1 MTNLKDNGFVTER
14 LPVYHPHMAS
24 FSRVLPLTIAAALF
38 LEQMDSTIIAT
49 SLPDIA
55 ADLGTSPVSLKLA
68 FTTYLLGLTV
78 FLPISGWMADRFGA
92 KLVFRLAILVF
103 TLGSASCGF
112 SQGLEW
118 LVFSRF
124 VQGVGGAMMVPVG
137 RIILLRAVPKAELL
151 DAIAWLTIPA
161 LIGPVI
167 GPPIGGYITTVYDW
181 RWIFWMNLPF
191 GVLALALA
199 TWLMPNVK
207 AEVPPPLDV
216 RGFLLSGLGLTL
228 SVFGLTVAGRGL
240 FTGWQV
246 VAMIVAGLLL
256 LVAYWFHAK
265 RTAAPILD
273 LRLMRFPSF
282 RHSVLGGNVYR
293 IAVGATPFLIPLMLQ
308 LGFGFTAF
316 QSGMVTFGSALG
328 AVLMK
333 FTVSPLVRRFGYR
346 NLLLINGVLSCVMFA
361 VKASFT
367 ATMPVLLMFGILLVS
382 GFLRSLQF
390 SSLNTLAYADIDTK
404 DMARANALY
413 TVAQQLFLALGVAT
427 AAYLLDLRL
436 WWFGRETLVAGD
448 FSFAL
453 LVVAGISVLAFFSYV
468 KLDAGAGASISG
480 RVVE

>member
-1 MTNLKDNGFVTER
+1 
-14 LPVYHPHMAS
+14 MAS

-49 SLPDIA
+49 ALPDIA

-78 FLPISGWMADRFGA
+78 FLPISGWLADRFGA

-103 TLGSASCGF
+103 TLGSVSCGF
-112 SQGLEW
+112 AQSLDW
-118 LVFSRF
+118 LVLSRF
-124 VQGVGGAMMVPVG
+124 IQGVGGAMMVPVG

-199 TWLMPNVK
+199 TWLMPNIK
-207 AEVPPPLDV
+207 AEIPPRLDV

-240 FTGWQV
+240 FTSWQV
-246 VAMIVAGLLL
+246 IAMIASGLLFL
-256 LVAYWFHAK
+256 AAYGFHAR
-265 RTAAPILD
+265 RTIAPILD
-273 LRLMRFPSF
+273 LSLLRFPTF
-282 RHSVLGGNVYR
+282 RHSLLGGNLYR

-308 LGFGFTAF
+308 LGFGFSAF
-316 QSGMVTFGSALG
+316 QSGLITFGSALG
-328 AVLMK
+328 AILMK

-346 NLLLINGVLSCVMFA
+346 NLLLINGVLSCIMFA
-361 VKASFT
+361 AKASFT
-367 ATMPVLLMFGILLVS
+367 ATMPVLMMFGILLIS

-390 SSLNTLAYADIDTK
+390 SALNTLAYADIDTR

-413 TVAQQLFLALGVAT
+413 TVAQQLFLALGVAV
-427 AAYLLDLRL
+427 AAFLLDARM

-453 LVVAGISVLAFFSYV
+453 LVVSAISIFAFFSYAR
-468 KLDAGAGASISG
+468 LDKGAGASISG
-480 RVVE
+480 RSVG

>member
-1 MTNLKDNGFVTER
+1 
-14 LPVYHPHMAS
+14 MAS

-49 SLPDIA
+49 ALPDIA
-55 ADLGTSPVSLKLA
+55 KDLGTSPVSLKLA

-78 FLPISGWMADRFGA
+78 FLPISGWSADRFGA

-103 TLGSASCGF
+103 TLGSVSCGF
-112 SQGLEW
+112 SQSLDW
-118 LVFSRF
+118 LVMSRF
-124 VQGVGGAMMVPVG
+124 LQGIGGAMMVPVG

-191 GVLALALA
+191 GILALGLA
-199 TWLMPNVK
+199 TWLMPNIK

-216 RGFLLSGLGLTL
+216 RGFLLSGFGLTL

-240 FTGWQV
+240 FAGWQV
-246 VAMIVAGLLL
+246 IAMIVSGVLLL
-256 LVAYWFHAK
+256 SAYWVHAK
-265 RTAAPILD
+265 RTRNPLLD
-273 LRLMRFPSF
+273 LSLTRFQSF
-282 RHSVLGGNVYR
+282 RHSLVGGNLYR

-316 QSGMVTFGSALG
+316 QSGLITFGSALG

-346 NLLLINGVLSCVMFA
+346 NLLLVNGVLSCVMFA
-361 VKASFT
+361 AKASFT
-367 ATMPVLLMFGILLVS
+367 AAMPVLMMFCILLIS

-390 SSLNTLAYADIDTK
+390 SALNTLAYADIDTK

-413 TVAQQLFLALGVAT
+413 TVAQQLFLALGVAV
-427 AAYLLDLRL
+427 AAFLLDARM
-436 WWFGRETLVAGD
+436 WWFGRDTLVAGD

-453 LVVAGISVLAFFSYV
+453 LVVASISIFAFLSYA
-468 KLDAGAGASISG
+468 KLDKGAGASISG
-480 RVVE
+480 RNAV